1 MCVRMLRHFSCVR
14 LFVTPWTVTRQ
25 ALLPMGFSKQEYW
38 SGLPCHFL
46 PQGIFLTQGLNLHLL
61 HLLHWQ
67 AGSLGFPDGSD
78 GKESTFIAT
87 DPRSIPG

>member
-1 MCVRMLRHFSCVR
+1 MCVRAK
-14 LFVTPWTVTRQ
+14 
-25 ALLPMGFSKQEYW
+25 ALQLCPTFCDPTDRNPPGSSALGFSKQEYW

-61 HLLHWQ
+61 RLLHWQ